1 MSLNVLAKPLLCS
14 GLMSNS
20 LPPAVATF
28 IERFALLAEEDGFP
42 RIAGRILALLIV
54 RGEPLSFDEL
64 VSTLQISRG
73 SVSTNTRLLEQ
84 RGIVRR
90 ISRLGERKDLFE
102 IGDDVHRRMLET
114 MLRRQHRM
122 RDLAAQSRREFP
134 QAESRARSSLK
145 EMEDFFSVIIE
156 ATEKALEKLRR
167 K

>member
-1 MSLNVLAKPLLCS
+1 MSS
-14 GLMSNS
+14 SS
-20 LPPAVATF
+20 LQPAVATF
-28 IERFALLAEEDGFP
+28 IERFALLAEEDGLP

-54 RGEPLSFDEL
+54 RHEPLSFDEL
-64 VSTLQISRG
+64 ARTLQISRG

-102 IGDDVHRRMLET
+102 IGDDVHQRMLET
-114 MLRRQHRM
+114 MLRRQQRM

-134 QAESRARSSLK
+134 PSESRARASLK
-145 EMEDFFSVIIE
+145 EMEDFSSVIIQ
-156 ATEKALEKLRR
+156 ATEKALDKLRR